1 MAPRF
6 RLKQSVL
13 SAAVLAA
20 LAASAQG
27 QTTPSREPAEPE
39 ATRPQP
45 ALPGPVAQASD
56 KPGVTVLPEVKVEGE
71 SAKQKNETR
80 SGTRTETPL
89 RDIPQ
94 FINTVPETVL
104 KQQGATTLQDA
115 LRNVPG
121 ISYAAPEGG
130 TQANTLYYL
139 RGVPAG
145 GDLFVDG
152 LRDVGEYTRDIF
164 NVETVEVLKGPSA
177 LTFGRG
183 STGGVINEVARMPS
197 LFGRSEVSATLGT
210 FEKKRATA
218 DINVKTGATSAMR
231 FVAMG
236 EDSSSYRYPQDV
248 ERQGFAPSL
257 RIGIGTDTELS
268 LAHMYLRTKDV
279 TDYGQPTLFTAAT
292 GFMGFAP
299 ISAENY
305 YGFANHDFANHTTNM
320 TTARIEH
327 RFGTLVSLRNTLR
340 WATYERQMEST
351 IPSLRATDANGAP
364 VTASTPLELLM
375 VTRNHDAGRSR
386 DNDDDAL
393 INQTELT
400 WRFGTGGM
408 RHTLLTGL
416 ELARERLNR
425 QNYALDADP
434 LTPFIQTP
442 TAATPLLDP
451 DPFTQLSY
459 TKSINQKAKAKGET
473 AALYVQD
480 QMDLTKTLK
489 ALLGLRFERYK
500 ANAETMQVTAT
511 ATVPSGTAAFFD
523 RTDNMLSSRA
533 GLIWQPTDNASYYI
547 SWGNSY
553 NPSGE
558 LGVYGAT
565 GTNLS
570 LANENLDPEKNQ
582 NYEIGS
588 QWDVGA
594 MRIKASVFRNEKT
607 NARMADPVNAGQTI
621 LAGKRRVDGVELEF
635 SGSITSAWDIYS
647 GIAYMDGKIV
657 KGPANVEGK
666 RPLGVASLSGSVW
679 TVYRIGGGFEVGGGV
694 RGTTG
699 SYLTDTNLA
708 KVPGYHVWDLT
719 AAYVQPNYEVR
730 LNANNVTDELYYYG
744 GYQNSPSRVLP
755 GAPRMYTMTV
765 RYMF

>member
-1 MAPRF
+1 MAPCF
-6 RLKQSVL
+6 KMKQSVL
-13 SAAVLAA
+13 SAAVMGA
-20 LAASAQG
+20 LAAPAQG
-27 QTTPSREPAEPE
+27 QTLPSSEPVE
-39 ATRPQP
+39 RQP
-45 ALPGPVAQASD
+45 AQQQQPAAPGPVAQAD
-56 KPGVTVLPEVKVEGE
+56 KPGVTVLPEVKVQGE
-71 SAKQKNETR
+71 QPKQKNETR
-80 SGTRTETPL
+80 GATRTDTPL

-104 KQQGATTLQDA
+104 KQQGATTLADA

-164 NVETVEVLKGPSA
+164 NLESVEVLKGPSA

-183 STGGVINEVARMPS
+183 STGGVINEVTKLPS

-231 FVAMG
+231 LIAMG
-236 EDSSSYRYPQDV
+236 EDSGSYRYPQDV
-248 ERQGFAPSL
+248 ERLGFAPSL
-257 RIGIGTDTELS
+257 RIGIGTDTELM
-268 LAHMYLRTKDV
+268 LEHMYLKTKDV

-299 ISAENY
+299 VSAEAY
-305 YGFANHDFANHTTNM
+305 YGYANHDFAHHKTNM

-340 WATYERQMEST
+340 FAHYERQLEAT
-351 IPSLRATDANGAP
+351 IATLRNTDVNGAP
-364 VTASTPLELLM
+364 VTPSTPFDLLV
-375 VTRNHDAGRSR
+375 VTRNHDTGRTR

-393 INQTELT
+393 INQSELT
-400 WRFGTGGM
+400 WRFPTGGV

-425 QNYALDADP
+425 KNYALDADP
-434 LTPFIQTP
+434 VTAGIQAP
-442 TAATPLLDP
+442 TSITPLLDP
-451 DPFTQLSY
+451 NPFTQLAY
-459 TKSINQKAKAKGET
+459 TKTVNQKAIAKGET

-480 QMDLTKTLK
+480 QVELAK
-489 ALLGLRFERYK
+489 AWKLLLGMRYERYK
-500 ANAETMQVTAT
+500 ASAETIGVVT
-511 ATVPSGTAAFFD
+511 PSFASFG
-523 RTDNMLSSRA
+523 RTDNMLSGRA
-533 GLIWQPTDNASYYI
+533 GVIWQPTGRSSYYL
-547 SWGNSY
+547 SYGNSY

-558 LGVYGAT
+558 LGVYGGTA
-565 GTNLS
+565 TNLN
-570 LANENLDPEKNQ
+570 ANNQDLEPEKNR
-582 NYEIGS
+582 NFEIGS

-594 MRIKASVFRNEKT
+594 MRIRSAIFRNEKT
-607 NARMADPVNAGQTI
+607 NARMADPVNTGQTI
-621 LAGKRRVDGVELEF
+621 LAGKRRVDGVEVEF
-635 SGSITSAWDIYS
+635 SGSITPAWDLYS
-647 GIAYMDGKIV
+647 GIAYMDGEIV
-657 KGPANVEGK
+657 EGPANVEGK

-679 TVYRIGGGFEVGGGV
+679 TVYRLGAGFEIGGGV

-708 KVPGYHVWDLT
+708 RIPSYHVWDLT
-719 AAYVQPNYEVR
+719 AAFVQPDYEVR

-744 GYQNSPSRVLP
+744 GYQNNPNRVLP
-755 GAPRMYTMTV
+755 GAPRTYTVTV
-765 RYMF
+765 RYLFD